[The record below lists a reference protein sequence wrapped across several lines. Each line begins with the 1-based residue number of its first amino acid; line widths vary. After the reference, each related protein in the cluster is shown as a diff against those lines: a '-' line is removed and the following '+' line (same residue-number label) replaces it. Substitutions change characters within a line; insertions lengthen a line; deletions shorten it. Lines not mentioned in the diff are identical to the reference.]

1 MEKIKVLYVDD
12 EHDNLMAFNSSFRRV
27 FDVYI
32 ADSAIKGIE
41 ILKTN
46 GIEILIADQRMPE
59 MTGVEFFESILDD
72 YPNPIR
78 ILLTGYSDINAV
90 KDAINKGQVYKYINK
105 PWDEYELKVTI
116 ENAYLLYQLKEQNNK
131 LKNKYQK
138 VFAESN
144 DAIMIFDQKGRLI
157 DYNKASLELFSTTK
171 PQLNL
176 TLLTDLVSNKIEA
189 DYIFNTLLN
198 NKKGIINYESKLAF
212 NGIEKTCLISASKI
226 ADNYDDSFTF
236 QAIIR
241 DISENVALD
250 QLIIKSTIAAQENER
265 GRIARDLHDS
275 VGQSL
280 VGIKFQ
286 LEQLKPNASK
296 NQIELIDDISNLL
309 SSSIQQLRSICY
321 GITPPVLT
329 DFGIEKAI
337 NQLCI
342 NYSKN
347 NLSINTEFNQ
357 KVHALDKDLEI
368 GLYRI
373 IQEFI
378 QNSIKHANC
387 KNINISF
394 QISQNKLLLALNDDG
409 VGFDVSN
416 ISNGLGI
423 ANIKS
428 RVKSLK
434 GNLNVQSKIG
444 GGTKIEVDIP
454 LK

>member
-1 MEKIKVLYVDD
+1 MDKIKVLYIDD

-32 ADSAIKGIE
+32 AESAAKGIE

-157 DYNKASLELFSTTK
+157 DYNKASLELFNTSK

-176 TLLTDLVSNKIEA
+176 TLLTDLVSNKIEGE
-189 DYIFNTLLN
+189 YIFNTLLN

-212 NGIEKTCLISASKI
+212 NGVAKTCLISASKI
-226 ADNYDDSFTF
+226 SDNYDDSFTF

-241 DISENVALD
+241 DISKNVAQE
-250 QLIIKSTIAAQENER
+250 QLMIKSSIAAQETER
-265 GRIARDLHDS
+265 GRIARDLHDGL
-275 VGQSL
+275 GQSL

-286 LEQLKPNASK
+286 LEQLKPDASK
-296 NQIELIDDISNLL
+296 NQTELIDNISSLL

-337 NQLCI
+337 NQLCV

-347 NLSINTEFNQ
+347 NLSINTAFNQ
-357 KVHALDKDLEI
+357 ELPKLDKDIEI

-394 QISQNKLLLALNDDG
+394 QITHNKMLLTLNDDG
-409 VGFDVSN
+409 IGFDFNN

-423 ANIKS
+423 SNVKF
-428 RVKSLK
+428 RVKSLN
-434 GNLNVQSKIG
+434 GNLNLQSEKG
-444 GGTKIEVDIP
+444 EGTKMEIVIP
-454 LK
+454 IK